1 MKKRKSKKKF
11 NVKKF
16 IRFILVILIISICIY
31 FLINAKTRNIVILNN
46 DYYNDEEIIETA
58 NIQNY
63 PKFLLLNRSAIKKK
77 LLKLDLIEDVK
88 ITKKL
93 GFILQIDVK
102 EQKVLY
108 YIRSNDEYKLSTNEN
123 IKLDNIIGM
132 PTLINFVPE
141 DIEKDFVK
149 GLTKVDKS
157 IINMVS
163 EIEYSPSEFDTK
175 RFLLY
180 MNDGNL
186 VYITITRIDLLNK
199 YVDVIKKVGTKK
211 GILYLDSGNYF
222 EIKK

>member
-58 NIQNY
+58 NIQSY

-77 LLKLDLIEDVK
+77 LLKLDLVEDVK

-102 EQKVLY
+102 EKKILY

>member
-1 MKKRKSKKKF
+1 MKKRKIKRKIKIKKIIS
-11 NVKKF
+11 F
-16 IRFILVILIISICIY
+16 ILILVIIFICIY
-31 FLINAKTRNIVILNN
+31 YLINIKTKNIVILNN
-46 DYYNDEEIIETA
+46 DYYTDEDIIEGA

-63 PKFLLLNRSAIKKK
+63 PKFILLNTNSIKKK
-77 LLKLDLIEDVK
+77 LLKLDLIETVK
-88 ITKKL
+88 VTKKL
-93 GFILQIDVK
+93 NFILNIDVQEK
-102 EQKVLY
+102 KILY

-123 IKLDNIIGM
+123 TTLDNVIGV

-141 DIEKDFVK
+141 KIESSFVN
-149 GLTKVDKS
+149 GLKKVDKS
-157 IINMVS
+157 IINMIS
-163 EIEYSPSEFDTK
+163 EIEYNPSEFDDK

-199 YVDVIKKVGTKK
+199 YVDVIKKVGNKK

>member
-1 MKKRKSKKKF
+1 MKKRKSKKKINF
-11 NVKKF
+11 KNIIKF
-16 IRFILVILIISICIY
+16 ILILSIFIILIY
-31 FLINAKTRNIVILNN
+31 FVLDTKTKNIIILNN
-46 DYYNDEEIIETA
+46 EYYTDEDIIEKCG
-58 NIQNY
+58 IQNY
-63 PKFLLLNRSAIKKK
+63 PKFTLLNTNSIKKK
-77 LLKLDLIEDVK
+77 LLDLDLIEDVK
-88 ITKKL
+88 IKKKF
-93 GFILQIDVK
+93 GFVLQIEVIEK
-102 EQKVLY
+102 KILY
-108 YIRSNDEYKLSTNEN
+108 YIRSTDEYKLSTNEN
-123 IKLDNIIGM
+123 IKLDNVIGV
-132 PTLINFVPE
+132 PTLINYVEEDVEKNFVSSL
-141 DIEKDFVK
+141 K
-149 GLTKVDKS
+149 KVDKS

>member
-58 NIQNY
+58 NIQSY
-63 PKFLLLNRSAIKKK
+63 PRFLLLNSSAIKKK
-77 LLKLDLIEDVK
+77 LLKLDLVEDVK

-102 EQKVLY
+102 EKKILY